1 MRSDAPR
8 HTCGTH
14 VWRGAVAQRGRC
26 MWGEA
31 SRRWLRPGEE
41 TAGRR
46 AEERRGRRPLRP
58 SRGLARLSF
67 EQLMRGCLPG
77 GAVGVAAVR
86 SASAPGFARV
96 QFPLELGP
104 LLLGRQVLALLH
116 GDRRAEP
123 VHLEYV
129 DGRRRERGCA
139 ARRCA
144 AVADAHLVVGGAG
157 GGPAFLEHSREL
169 RGRQLVLPL
178 LDRERL
184 LQRGQLGVA
193 PLEEEAQIVDVIVPR
208 RRGGRRRRRG
218 GGGGGLAGGLLHHRR
233 AGLADHGCGA
243 AAGRREEGAGK
254 RCAKRS
260 TSEFAARESPTVVA
274 IWWHQRMASREESVV
289 GPAAAQLAA
298 PVASRASCHRAQSI
312 TTWVSSVAAS
322 PRRCSVGEP
331 I

>member
-1 MRSDAPR
+1 
-8 HTCGTH
+8 
-14 VWRGAVAQRGRC
+14 
-26 MWGEA
+26 
-31 SRRWLRPGEE
+31 
-41 TAGRR
+41 
-46 AEERRGRRPLRP
+46 
-58 SRGLARLSF
+58 
-67 EQLMRGCLPG
+67 MRG
-77 GAVGVAAVR
+77 
-86 SASAPGFARV
+86 
-96 QFPLELGP
+96 
-104 LLLGRQVLALLH
+104 GRW
-116 GDRRAEP
+116 
-123 VHLEYV
+123 
-129 DGRRRERGCA
+129 
-139 ARRCA
+139 A

-260 TSEFAARESPTVVA
+260 TSEFAARESPTAGVDRAALAAAAAAAAAAIRVVGAPSTPPPLSLSGLALRGEAAAAGADGAMGGRLEAGALHAVVVLALVVA
-274 IWWHQRMASREESVV
+274 AHLRRS
-289 GPAAAQLAA
+289 LA
-298 PVASRASCHRAQSI
+298 
-312 TTWVSSVAAS
+312 
-322 PRRCSVGEP
+322 RCGGGGL
-331 I
+331 

>member
-1 MRSDAPR
+1 M
-8 HTCGTH
+8 
-14 VWRGAVAQRGRC
+14 RGAA
-26 MWGEA
+26 
-31 SRRWLRPGEE
+31 
-41 TAGRR
+41 
-46 AEERRGRRPLRP
+46 
-58 SRGLARLSF
+58 
-67 EQLMRGCLPG
+67 MR
-77 GAVGVAAVR
+77 
-86 SASAPGFARV
+86 
-96 QFPLELGP
+96 
-104 LLLGRQVLALLH
+104 
-116 GDRRAEP
+116 
-123 VHLEYV
+123 
-129 DGRRRERGCA
+129 
-139 ARRCA
+139 

-260 TSEFAARESPTVVA
+260 TSEFAARESPSGRRGPRRPRGRRRRRRRRRDSCGGCAVDA
-274 IWWHQRMASREESVV
+274 AAALAV
-289 GPAAAQLAA
+289 GPGA
-298 PVASRASCHRAQSI
+298 PRGGCGRRRRWCNGR
-312 TTWVSSVAAS
+312 TKRG
-322 PRRCSVGEP
+322 PRRRARRRGHRGFRILHELYLVRCSLP
-331 I
+331 